1 MQTMVETAIRRET
14 TETVFTVGS
23 REHRHRMPLGLILLA
38 QGWIT
43 NEQLQH
49 ALDLQRRAGQG
60 RIGEWLIA
68 KCGVDQDRVLR
79 GLGLQWQSP
88 VLSVAGFDPA
98 AMTWTVPKALI
109 ERTGVV
115 PLRIASGR
123 ILYLGWEDR
132 PDAAVAFAIARMSGL
147 RVESGLVDT
156 AELGRARQQLCGCP
170 FVKATVE
177 QVGNTELLAQRMASV
192 LARMRPRASHL
203 VRVHHLYWLRMWL
216 EMGSM
221 SPREGDV
228 PATGDDVVDCVYLVG
243 SEQ

>member
-1 MQTMVETAIRRET
+1 MEAMVETAIRRET
-14 TETVFTVGS
+14 IFPEGGT
-23 REHRHRMPLGLILLA
+23 EHRHRMPLGLIMLA

-49 ALDLQRRAGQG
+49 ALDLQRRAGKG
-60 RIGEWLIA
+60 RIGEWLVA
-68 KCGVDQDRVLR
+68 ECGVDHDRVIR

-98 AMTWTVPKALI
+98 AMALTVPKELI
-109 ERTGVV
+109 DRTGVV

-132 PDAAVAFAIARMSGL
+132 PDASAAFAIARMSGL
-147 RVESGLVDT
+147 RVESGLVDA
-156 AELGRARQQLCGCP
+156 AELGPARQQLCGCE
-170 FVKATVE
+170 FVKATLE
-177 QVGNTELLAQRMASV
+177 RVGNTETLAQRMA
-192 LARMRPRASHL
+192 LALGRMRPRASHV

-221 SPREGDV
+221 MHRASGV
-228 PATGDDVVDCVYLVG
+228 PASGDDVVDCVYLVG
-243 SEQ
+243 GEQ